1 MSFDPREIP
10 NNFRMQP
17 LVDQGIVA
25 AEELLQTKSEED
37 LSLDELVNLSLI
49 YMEIGN
55 WSNVKKY
62 ADRVL
67 AVEASNTSL
76 INENKATALYA
87 SATGEREFN
96 LCKEAEEHFLAAQTL
111 TQSDW
116 LKSNILRNLGL
127 VYLKLQKFS
136 ESHQYFQQAYELVSD
151 STDLKLRGSL
161 PALSN
166 YMALT
171 LGRTVLAS
179 GDNPGICIQLFDE
192 TSHLYDTLFTEKGI
206 SDEVIRRRSNDYI
219 SHCTHRGMIICE
231 ISEKYPSEDHNANLL
246 AAENILLEAL
256 KSRKENKADGQ
267 RLGDVCIW
275 LGRVYERLHRIEEAK
290 QSYYDALEH
299 YRKVFTSE
307 EAKQIVDTKS
317 RLTNLSFKN
326 VSIESL
332 VLNSALKPKS
342 SEDLVAET
350 KEQLTSSANADNTII
365 TPTLGMSNVV

>member
-1 MSFDPREIP
+1 
-10 NNFRMQP
+10 MQ
-17 LVDQGIVA
+17 I
-25 AEELLQTKSEED
+25 
-37 LSLDELVNLSLI
+37 
-49 YMEIGN
+49 
-55 WSNVKKY
+55 
-62 ADRVL
+62 
-67 AVEASNTSL
+67 
-76 INENKATALYA
+76 
-87 SATGEREFN
+87 
-96 LCKEAEEHFLAAQTL
+96 
-111 TQSDW
+111 
-116 LKSNILRNLGL
+116 

-136 ESHQYFQQAYELVSD
+136 ESHQYFQQAYKLVSD
-151 STDLKLRGSL
+151 STALKLRGSL

-179 GDNPGICIQLFDE
+179 GENPAVCIQLFDE

-206 SDEVIRRRSNDYI
+206 SDEVVRRRSNDYI

-231 ISEKYPSEDHNANLL
+231 ISEKYPSEDHNTNLL
-246 AAENILLEAL
+246 VAENILLEAL

-267 RLGDVCIW
+267 KLGDVCVW
-275 LGRVYERLHRIEEAK
+275 LGRIYERLHRI
-290 QSYYDALEH
+290 
-299 YRKVFTSE
+299 E

-365 TPTLGMSNVV
+365 TPTLGMSNIV